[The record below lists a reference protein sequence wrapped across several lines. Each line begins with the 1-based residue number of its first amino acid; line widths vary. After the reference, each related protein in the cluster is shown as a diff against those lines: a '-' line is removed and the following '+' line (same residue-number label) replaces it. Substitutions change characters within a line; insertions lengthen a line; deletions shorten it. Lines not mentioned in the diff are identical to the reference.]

1 MANIYVRK
9 SGNDSNDGST
19 PELAKLTI
27 AGAVSSASDNDT
39 IYIGAGLWKEQNIT
53 IGADKGLSIYGDPT
67 GEYTGDA
74 GEVIWT
80 GVSSSDDY
88 TEADSYAIYNT
99 TAGYK
104 IDIQNIIFQ
113 NWRVKSVFP
122 DAAVISSKGPLTV
135 KNCKGLNI
143 CGVNKQSVAFVYYDN
158 TGYKYPV
165 YIENVYIDGVY
176 ALSSSYPKCYGVYV
190 SSGGSWG
197 TGIISIKN
205 VKVRNIVAIG
215 STGLAEAYGVCAS
228 GGTDINPTLFNID
241 VENVYGCSAGARVA
255 GIYAFWSYNNLSVYN
270 CSIHNVFAVGTVSSH
285 GVKAYGTELTANN
298 VTYAY
303 NCSVSNTFAI
313 NTAGGTDVTYANH
326 YYGYYGLVDSN
337 PINKANFSTF
347 TIPEISKFSPLI
359 GGGHATIGTTTDI
372 NGNTKPTYG
381 NTVGNI
387 GAVESTSDIIQKES
401 TIKDSGDY
409 SVKVAPCNYFKKV
422 FQVPVTASTLRTVKV
437 KIRIDGTWGTYLPR
451 VSLSGQ
457 GMTLSTATK
466 NATTGSFE
474 ELTVSG
480 TPTTTGIALLT
491 IEAHSA
497 STDAALYIDTITI
510 E

>member
-27 AGAVSSASDNDT
+27 SGAVSSASDNDT

-113 NWRVKSVFP
+113 NWRVT

-135 KNCKGLNI
+135 KNCKGINI
-143 CGVNKQSVAFVYYDN
+143 CGVNKQSVAFVYYRN
-158 TGYKYPV
+158 TSYKYPV

-176 ALSSSYPKCYGVYV
+176 ALSSSYPRCYGVFV

-197 TGIISIKN
+197 TRIISIKN
-205 VKVRNIVAIG
+205 VKIRNIVAIG
-215 STGLAEAYGVCAS
+215 STGVAEAYGVYAS
-228 GGTDINPTLFNID
+228 GSTYINPTLFNID
-241 VENVYGCSAGARVA
+241 VENIYGCSAGARVA
-255 GIYAFWSYNNLSVYN
+255 GIYAFWSYQNLSTYN
-270 CSIHNVFAVGTVSSH
+270 CSIHNVFAVGTVSSY
-285 GVKAYGTELTANN
+285 GVQAYGTELNANN
-298 VTYAY
+298 TTYAY

-326 YYGYYGLVDSN
+326 YIGNGLVDSN
-337 PINKANFSTF
+337 PINKANFFTF
-347 TIPEISKFSPLI
+347 TIPQISKFSPLI

-372 NGNTKPTYG
+372 NGNIKPTYG

-387 GAVESTSDIIQKES
+387 GALESTSDIVQKES
-401 TIKDSGDY
+401 TVKDSGDY
-409 SVKVAPCNYFKKV
+409 SMKVSPCNYFKRE
-422 FQVPVTASTLRTVKV
+422 FQIPVTASELRTVKA
-437 KIRIDGTWGTYLPR
+437 KIRIDGTWGDYRPKIT
-451 VSLSGQ
+451 LSGQ
-457 GMTLSTATK
+457 GMTASSATK

-480 TPTTTGIALLT
+480 TPTTNGIALLT
-491 IEAHSA
+491 VEAHSA
-497 STDAALYIDTITI
+497 STDAVFYIDTITI

>member
-9 SGNDSNDGST
+9 SGNDANDGST

-74 GEVIWT
+74 GEVIWS
-80 GVSSSDDY
+80 GVSSSDDK
-88 TEADSYAIYNT
+88 TQSDSFAIT
-99 TAGYK
+99 TTTQGMK
-104 IDIQNIIFQ
+104 MDIQNIVFQ
-113 NWRVKSVFP
+113 NWRVVYG
-122 DAAVISSKGPLTV
+122 VIKCFGGPTTI
-135 KNCKGLNI
+135 KNCKAFNI
-143 CGVNKQSVAFVYYDN
+143 YGVNQNYVSFIYYSK
-158 TGYKYPV
+158 TSYKYPV
-165 YIENVYIDGVY
+165 YVENVYIDGVY
-176 ALSSSYPKCYGVYV
+176 ALSSSYPRCYGVHV

-205 VKVRNIVAIG
+205 VKIRNIVAIG
-215 STGLAEAYGVCAS
+215 STGAAEAYGVSAS

-255 GIYAFWSYNNLSVYN
+255 GIYAFWSYQNLSVYN
-270 CSIHNVFAVGTVSSH
+270 CSIHNIFAVGTVSSY
-285 GVKAYGTELTANN
+285 GVAAYGTELNANN
-298 VTYAY
+298 TTFAY

-326 YYGYYGLVDSN
+326 FIDTSHGLVDSN

-347 TIPEISKFSPLI
+347 TIPQISKFSPLM

-372 NGNTKPTYG
+372 NGNIKPTYG

-387 GAVESTSDIIQKES
+387 GALESTSDIVQKES
-401 TIKDSGDY
+401 TVKDSGDY
-409 SVKVAPCNYFKKV
+409 SMKVSPCNYFKRT
-422 FQVPVTASTLRTVKV
+422 FQIPVTASELRTVKA
-437 KIRIDGTWGTYLPR
+437 KIRIDGTWGDYRPKIT
-451 VSLSGQ
+451 LSGQ
-457 GMTLSTATK
+457 GMTASSATK

-480 TPTTTGIALLT
+480 TPSTTGIALLT
-491 IEAHSA
+491 VEAHST
-497 STDAALYIDTITI
+497 STDAIMYLDTITI